1 MSRAIGIA
9 RNVDWLTIV
18 CYLALVV
25 IGWITIYSASYNP
38 EHPSI
43 FSFSQEY
50 GKQFIF
56 ILVGLMLAVAI
67 TNIDGAF
74 FARFSPVFYIITLL
88 ALGLVLIVGR
98 EINGAKAWFH
108 IGSFSLQPSEFSK
121 VATSLLLAQFISSRQ
136 VKFKAIR
143 TRIQA
148 AGIVMIPAGLILLQP
163 DAGTLLV
170 FTAFV
175 FAMYR
180 EGLSG
185 NILIFGMAAI
195 VLAVSSIIINENTF
209 DYPFAGEASGIYLM
223 LIIVMVI
230 SGIALYFG
238 RLSTLP
244 RFRKRFTARVIL
256 FGITAM
262 IFCGGIGYVMNSD
275 KILKDYQKDRIFN
288 TLGLLED
295 TQGKGYN
302 LDKSKMA
309 IGSGGLTGKGFL
321 DGPLTKYHFVP
332 EQSTDFIFTALA
344 EEWGFVGSALVVF
357 LYTFLI
363 VRLIFV
369 AERQRSRFARIY
381 GYCVASI
388 FFMHMLINMGMVM
401 GLAPVIGIPLPFF
414 SYGGSSFLALT
425 MLIFIMIRLDS
436 ERKMVLR

>member
-1 MSRAIGIA
+1 M
-9 RNVDWLTIV
+9 
-18 CYLALVV
+18 CYFALVF

-38 EHPSI
+38 EYPSI

-56 ILVGLMLAVAI
+56 IIVGVILAVAI
-67 TNIDGAF
+67 TNIEGIF
-74 FARFSPVFYIITLL
+74 FARFSFVFYIVTLA
-88 ALGLVLIVGR
+88 ALGLVLIIGR
-98 EINGAKAWFH
+98 EINGATAWFH

-121 VATSLLLAQFISSRQ
+121 VATSLLLAQFISSQKVR
-136 VKFKAIR
+136 FKAFK
-143 TRIQA
+143 TRLQA
-148 AGIVMIPAGLILLQP
+148 AAIVLVPTGLIILQP

-170 FTAFV
+170 STAFV

-195 VLAVSSIIINENTF
+195 VLSVSSIIVNESTF
-209 DYPFAGEASGIYLM
+209 DYPFVGESSGVFLM
-223 LIIVMVI
+223 LIVILVMTVL
-230 SGIALYFG
+230 GVFLG
-238 RLSTLP
+238 RFASLP
-244 RFRKRFTARVIL
+244 RFRKRTTTRVIL
-256 FGITAM
+256 IGITAM
-262 IFCGGIGYVMNSD
+262 IFSGGIGFVMNSD
-275 KILKDYQKDRIFN
+275 KILKEYQKDRILN

-309 IGSGGLTGKGFL
+309 IGSGGLTGKGFHN
-321 DGPLTKYHFVP
+321 GPLTKYHFVP

-344 EEWGFVGSALVVF
+344 EEWGFIGSALVVI
-357 LYTFLI
+357 LYSFLI
-363 VRLIFV
+363 LRLVFI
-369 AERQRSRFARIY
+369 AERQRSRFSRVY
-381 GYCVASI
+381 GYCAASI

-425 MLIFIMIRLDS
+425 MLLFIMIRLDA
-436 ERKMVLR
+436 ERMYVLR